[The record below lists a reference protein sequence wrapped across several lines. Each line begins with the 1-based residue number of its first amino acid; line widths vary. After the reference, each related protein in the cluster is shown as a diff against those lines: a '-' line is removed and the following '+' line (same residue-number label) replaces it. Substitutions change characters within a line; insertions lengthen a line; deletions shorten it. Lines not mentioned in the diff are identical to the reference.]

1 MNKSEIIARLLE
13 PGVIAVIR
21 ADNSDQ
27 LLDAAAALIEGGV
40 SAIEVTMTTPNA
52 IEVIRATAKRFGD
65 NVLLGVGTVLDSPT
79 AIRAMEAG
87 AEYVVTPVVRLEVIA
102 TCLQREKP
110 IFSGAYT
117 PTEAFTAWEA
127 GSDFIKIFPAEGL
140 GASYIK
146 SVRAPLPQL
155 KMVPSG
161 GVTAE
166 NCGEFIQAG
175 CVAIS
180 AGSSLVRKAF
190 LQNRDWKGLKEKAEA
205 FVVGVKNAR
214 AQMRC

>member
-1 MNKSEIIARLLE
+1 MNKSEIVARLLE

-65 NVLLGVGTVLDSPT
+65 NVLLGVGTVLDSAT

-87 AEYVVTPVVRLEVIA
+87 AEYVVTPVVRLGVIA

-117 PTEAFTAWEA
+117 PTEAWTAWEA
-127 GSDFIKIFPAEGL
+127 GSDFIKIFPAGGL

-146 SVRAPLPQL
+146 SVRVPLPQL

-180 AGSSLVRKAF
+180 AGSSLVSKTF
-190 LQNRDWKGLKEKAEA
+190 LQNRDWKGLKQKAET

-214 AQMRC
+214 AKMRS

>member
-1 MNKSEIIARLLE
+1 MTKNEIIARLLE

-21 ADNSDQ
+21 ADSSEQ
-27 LLDAAAALIEGGV
+27 LLDATAALIEGGV

-65 NVLLGVGTVLDSPT
+65 KVLLGVGTVLDSAT
-79 AIRAMEAG
+79 ALCALEAG
-87 AEYVVTPVVRLEVIA
+87 AEYVATPIVRLDVVA
-102 TCLQREKP
+102 TCLQKEKP

-127 GSDFIKIFPAEGL
+127 GSDFIKIFPADGL

-146 SVRAPLPQL
+146 SLRAPLPQL
-155 KMVPSG
+155 KIVPSG

-166 NCGEFIQAG
+166 NCGDFIQAG

-180 AGSSLVRKAF
+180 AGSSLVSKTF
-190 LQNRDWKGLKEKAEA
+190 LQNQDWKGLREKAGA
-205 FVVGVKNAR
+205 FVLGVKNAR
-214 AQMRC
+214 AKMRS